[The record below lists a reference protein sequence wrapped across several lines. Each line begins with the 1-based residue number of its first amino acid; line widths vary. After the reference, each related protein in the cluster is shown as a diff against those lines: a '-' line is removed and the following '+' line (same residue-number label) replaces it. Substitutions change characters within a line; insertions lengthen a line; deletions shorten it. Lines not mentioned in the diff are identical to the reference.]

1 MEKKLQNMSH
11 ILPFID
17 SARFMVSSLS
27 HSVNNLPEGLQRI
40 NVNWNMT
47 IKHVKHVELNISIA
61 VVVLNTQILKMT

>member
-27 HSVNNLPEGLQRI
+27 HSVNNLPEGL
-40 NVNWNMT
+40 
-47 IKHVKHVELNISIA
+47 
-61 VVVLNTQILKMT
+61 